1 MQPHDI
7 DVVMGK
13 NLRGLRA
20 VHGFSQAEL
29 GAKCEDGLSAQQ
41 ISKYEQGKDSMSCL
55 RLVEF
60 AKILRYEITDF
71 FSGAKTHA

>member
-1 MQPHDI
+1 MLHDI
-7 DVVMGK
+7 DITMGQ

-20 VHGFSQAEL
+20 VRGLSQAEL

-41 ISKYEQGKDSMSCL
+41 ISKYELGDNQISCS

-60 AKILRYEITDF
+60 ARIMGCNILDF
-71 FSGAKTHA
+71 FKGVKAP